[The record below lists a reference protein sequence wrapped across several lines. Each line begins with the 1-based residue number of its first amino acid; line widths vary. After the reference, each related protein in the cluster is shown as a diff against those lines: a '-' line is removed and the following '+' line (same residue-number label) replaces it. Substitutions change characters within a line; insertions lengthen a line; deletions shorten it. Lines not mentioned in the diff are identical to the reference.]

1 MFFHAILCQQ
11 DSVSLCCAVIGVL
24 SYVFYAI
31 LCQQDSVSL
40 CCAVIGVLSYVFSC
54 YPMSARF
61 CVSVLC
67 CYRCFVLCFFMLS
80 YVSKI
85 LCLCAVL
92 L

>member
-1 MFFHAILCQQ
+1 MLLYDSKIL
-11 DSVSLCCAVIGVL
+11 SLCCAVMGVL
-24 SYVFYAI
+24 FFFHAI

-61 CVSVLC
+61 CVTVLC

-80 YVSKI
+80 YDSKI
-85 LCLCAVL
+85 LCHCAVL

>member
-1 MFFHAILCQQ
+1 MTARFCHCAVLLWVFCSFFMLLYDIKILCHCAVLLWVFCSMFFH
-11 DSVSLCCAVIGVL
+11 
-24 SYVFYAI
+24 AI

-67 CYRCFVLCFFMLS
+67 CYRCFVLCF
-80 YVSKI
+80 
-85 LCLCAVL
+85 
-92 L
+92 

>member
-61 CVSVLC
+61 CVSVL
-67 CYRCFVLCFFMLS
+67 L
-80 YVSKI
+80 
-85 LCLCAVL
+85 
-92 L
+92 